1 MTKITRNLEWQRG
14 IPLYL
19 IISAKI
25 FSESSSHWLVWGSV
39 ESRREEKEKEV
50 KKLCAIFNPIS
61 SYIPH
66 ISFLIADVSVLDRG
80 STYIWEYNCK
90 QRCIVYILCAL

>member
-1 MTKITRNLEWQRG
+1 M
-14 IPLYL
+14 
-19 IISAKI
+19 
-25 FSESSSHWLVWGSV
+25 

-61 SYIPH
+61 SYIPR

-80 STYIWEYNCK
+80 SRYI
-90 QRCIVYILCAL
+90 